1 MPAQTEGA
9 KLREEAAALL
19 EAAAALRAESERL
32 QKETAKQVEVDRQA
46 LAQVQADVREIKV
59 ALLGPFGKG
68 SGLLT
73 RLDLAASQAAT
84 ATVDATAANALAAD
98 NRKRLNALSSGN
110 AVYTTVAAIIAGGIG
125 WLGGA
130 R

>member
-1 MPAQTEGA
+1 MTTRDG
-9 KLREEAAALL
+9 AAADSL
-19 EAAAALRAESERL
+19 
-32 QKETAKQVEVDRQA
+32 A
-46 LAQVQADVREIKV
+46 LAQVQADVRDIKV
-59 ALLGPFGKG
+59 ALLGPFGQG
-68 SGLLT
+68 GGA
-73 RLDLAASQAAT
+73 LAHIDEALKRAAT
-84 ATVDATAANALAAD
+84 AEIEARAAKDLATD